1 MIDCENKETLFLIVA
16 IVVIFFLLRRRNMRT
31 YRRRPRRLHRNIYY
45 EGLENVQNDEQ
56 DKNNE
61 YNPKLFQKNITSESD
76 SENYIPLPSGSQTPW
91 DQNAKGYG
99 ETDALEPVEQGLNFN
114 MCSKSCCFQ
123 PYPPP
128 FGLKDDEFVKKSGKK
143 FLSSPYTCNNGW
155 QDSGCL
161 CLEPK
166 QAKFLN
172 RRGQNRLMGDEF

>member
-1 MIDCENKETLFLIVA
+1 MIDCGNKETVFIIIAV
-16 IVVIFFLLRRRNMRT
+16 IVIFFLLRRRNMRS
-31 YRRRPRRLHRNIYY
+31 PRGLHRNIYY
-45 EGLENVQNDEQ
+45 EGLENTQNDNNS
-56 DKNNE
+56 DNE
-61 YNPKLFQKNITSESD
+61 YNPKLFQKNITSQAD
-76 SENYIPLPSGSQTPW
+76 NENYIPLPTGSQTPW
-91 DQNAKGYG
+91 EKNAKSYG
-99 ETDALEPVEQGLNFN
+99 ESDALEPVEQGLNFN

-128 FGLKDDEFVKKSGKK
+128 FGLKEDEFVAKSGKK

-172 RRGQNRLMGDEF
+172 RRGHNRLNGDEF